1 MDVLPTCMSMY
12 MCTPGANR
20 SQKRAFTIPGAKGN
34 DELPSVVLGNQTGVL
49 WKSSHYS

>member
-20 SQKRAFTIPGAKGN
+20 SQKRASAASLLPLN
-34 DELPSVVLGNQTGVL
+34 DNSNTALFFLFLFV
-49 WKSSHYS
+49 